1 MFLFFSAK
9 NYEINIEIFNGIH
22 EQLNRIINHIEV
34 DLLQIDAQVIHHTN
48 LKLLLFYLIENM
60 Y

>member
-48 LKLLLFYLIENM
+48 LKL
-60 Y
+60 